1 MTETNV
7 NTNVD
12 DLLRYYRQKLGIT
25 EAQEKQMI
33 AEMQEDSAPSQDMSN
48 IGEMVAINMED
59 NQAVAEMVGSLM
71 MDMEQVKAD
80 NQQLREEMEAMK
92 Q

>member
-1 MTETNV
+1 MDLTNV
-7 NTNVD
+7 NVD
-12 DLLRYYRQKLGIT
+12 VLLAAYRQKLGIT
-25 EAQEKQMI
+25 EEEEQQMI

-59 NQAVAEMVGSLM
+59 SQAVAEMVGSLL
-71 MDMEQVKAD
+71 MDMEQLKAD

>member
-1 MTETNV
+1 MNAPMMS
-7 NTNVD
+7 VD
-12 DLLRYYRQKLGIT
+12 ELLVYYRQKLGIT

-33 AEMQEDSAPSQDMSN
+33 AEIQDDSAPTQDMSN

-59 NQAVAEMVGSLM
+59 SQAVAEMVGSLL
-71 MDMEQVKAD
+71 MDMEQLKAD
-80 NQQLREEMEAMK
+80 NQELKAELEAMK